1 MQQFLFKICEIVVD
15 NTSNERIME
24 SVVPLIWRNTEME
37 KQFTTDETAEILR
50 LNKKTLLKYINQ
62 GRIRASVSG
71 RRYIISREAIEEY
84 LKNGEVKVG

>member
-1 MQQFLFKICEIVVD
+1 MQQILFKICEKVVD

-24 SVVPLIWRNTEME
+24 SIVPLIWRNTEME

-50 LNKKTLLKYINQ
+50 LNKKTLLKYITQ

>member
-1 MQQFLFKICEIVVD
+1 MQQFLFKIREIVVD
-15 NTSNERIME
+15 NTSNEFIME

-50 LNKKTLLKYINQ
+50 LNKKTLLKYIAQ